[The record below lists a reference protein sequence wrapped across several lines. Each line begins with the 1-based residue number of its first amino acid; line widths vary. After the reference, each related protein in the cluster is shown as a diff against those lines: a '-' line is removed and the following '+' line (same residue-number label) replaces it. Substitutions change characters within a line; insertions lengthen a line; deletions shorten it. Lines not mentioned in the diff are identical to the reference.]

1 MGLLISFI
9 KILITL
15 FRVIF
20 FAFFLGEKLMKYPL
34 LCGFSTYMPLMREN
48 AFQKYCKKAI
58 LGLENLKIRVK
69 LMM

>member
-1 MGLLISFI
+1 
-9 KILITL
+9 
-15 FRVIF
+15 
-20 FAFFLGEKLMKYPL
+20 MKYLL
-34 LCGFSTYMPLMREN
+34 LCGFSTFMPLMRES